1 MFKGLKEWLKLFSEW
16 VGGVTIVFL
25 RTVFQLACKIPAM
38 PIVLPGLMNDSQLLK
53 RQKATASVSLKG
65 WPCCFHLPWADFP
78 GSISAAFCDEENCR
92 RVCLQ
97 VSLILIFSIFINWP
111 LECLHRRMQHI
122 GTCFFV
128 CRFESKDFFLKAS
141 GIFFSR
147 KVSLVRKHH

>member
-1 MFKGLKEWLKLFSEW
+1 MAKTLFWMGWWGNYCFPENCFPAGMQDSSDAYCSPWIDEWFTAAKASKGYCISFSKGLTLLFS
-16 VGGVTIVFL
+16 
-25 RTVFQLACKIPAM
+25 
-38 PIVLPGLMNDSQLLK
+38 S
-53 RQKATASVSLKG
+53 
-65 WPCCFHLPWADFP
+65 WADFP

-92 RVCLQ
+92 RVCLK